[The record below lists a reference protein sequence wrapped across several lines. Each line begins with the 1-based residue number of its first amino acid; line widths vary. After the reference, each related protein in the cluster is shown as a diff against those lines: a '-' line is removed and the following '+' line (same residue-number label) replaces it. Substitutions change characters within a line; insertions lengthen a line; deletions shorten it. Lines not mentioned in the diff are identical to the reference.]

1 MLPNIILCRLT
12 GDILR
17 LVSEGF
23 VFGETNFALGIT
35 SQTSSARASADEVT
49 VLEISGSNA
58 AEILDND
65 SEMRA
70 VLYFVLCQVL
80 FPF

>member
-1 MLPNIILCRLT
+1 M
-12 GDILR
+12 
-17 LVSEGF
+17 
-23 VFGETNFALGIT
+23 FGETNFALGIT